1 MKKITK
7 KWLDYAKGDL
17 EGAEILLKSAKTQWT
32 YQLSVLHCHQ
42 TIEKILKAIIVE
54 NGETPIKTHNLVFLL
69 QKTKLEIPVDFKNYI
84 EELNPHYQPARY
96 PDVVYKGPVL
106 KYDEKVARYHLN
118 KTQNLFS
125 WLEKK
130 LISKK

>member
-1 MKKITK
+1 MKKITQ
-7 KWLDYAKGDL
+7 KWLEFAKGDL
-17 EGAEILLKSAKTQWT
+17 EGAEILLDSAKGD
-32 YQLSVLHCHQ
+32 YSYLLAIYHCHQ
-42 TIEKILKAIIVE
+42 AIEKILKAIIVE

-69 QKTKLEIPVDFKNYI
+69 QKTKLEIPADFKNYI

-96 PDVVYKGPVL
+96 PDVVYKGPIL
-106 KYDEKVARYHLN
+106 KYDEEVARYHSN
-118 KTQNLFS
+118 QTQNLFS

>member
-7 KWLDYAKGDL
+7 KWLEYAKGDL
-17 EGAEILLKSAKTQWT
+17 EAAKVLLKSAKSN
-32 YQLSVLHCHQ
+32 YSFQLCVLCCHQ
-42 TIEKILKAIIVE
+42 AIEKILKAIIVE

-69 QKTKLEIPVDFKNYI
+69 QKTKLEIPADFKNYI

-96 PDVVYKGPVL
+96 PDVVYKGPIL
-106 KYDEKVARYHLN
+106 KYDEEVARYHSN
-118 KTQNLFS
+118 QTQNLFS